1 MKDKLDNISE
11 KIRKAEACV
20 REDEE
25 YLKALRS
32 RQRQLEDEELISAIR
47 SKVGKDGN
55 IKEALQILQ
64 KMHSIPS
71 SEKIEKTEDL
81 RHE

>member
-11 KIRKAEACV
+11 KIRKAEARV

-55 IKEALQILQ
+55 IKEALQMLQ

>member
-11 KIRKAEACV
+11 KIRKAEARV

-25 YLKALRS
+25 YLKTLGS
-32 RQRQLEDEELISAIR
+32 RQRQLEDEELISAIC

-55 IKEALQILQ
+55 IKEALQMLQ